1 MTPQGTVTTF
11 AGSPGDRGS
20 TDGTGAAARFYL
32 PSGIAVGPDGFV
44 YVADSA
50 NNALRKI
57 SPAGVVSTLAGS
69 PGNFGTFD
77 GPGSTALFDF
87 PAGLAVDESGMIF
100 VADSYNHTIRRVTPG
115 GEVSTVAGLA
125 GTNGSSD
132 GTGATARFS
141 YPAGLQVDGSGN
153 IYVADHSNY
162 TIRKITPGG
171 VVSTFAGS
179 AGVYGSNDGVGSAAT
194 FATVSGLAFDGIG
207 NLYVADE
214 GNSRIRKITPGAAV
228 TTLAGG
234 GSAPGSEDGTGAAAR
249 FRYPSGI
256 AATAAG
262 ELYVA
267 DTDNLTVRHIDTAAA
282 VTTLAGQVSAGA
294 DDGIGEAARFRRLLQ
309 RGRGRGRRRQQL
321 RRRYGQSHDSED

>member
-1 MTPQGTVTTF
+1 
-11 AGSPGDRGS
+11 
-20 TDGTGAAARFYL
+20 
-32 PSGIAVGPDGFV
+32 
-44 YVADSA
+44 
-50 NNALRKI
+50 
-57 SPAGVVSTLAGS
+57 
-69 PGNFGTFD
+69 
-77 GPGSTALFDF
+77 
-87 PAGLAVDESGMIF
+87 MIF

-171 VVSTFAGS
+171 AVSTFAGS
-179 AGVYGSNDGVGSAAT
+179 ARNYGNNDGVGSAAT

-267 DTDNLTVRHIDTAAA
+267 DTDNLTVRYIDTAAA
-282 VTTLAGQVSAGA
+282 VTTLAGRGERRSRRWDRRGGA
-294 DDGIGEAARFRRLLQ
+294 LPQYLQ

-321 RRRYGQSHDSED
+321 RRRYGQSHDSEDYPCGIDERAGWFAWRVRHP